1 VAHDLLFFFKGVN
14 TVTVAIDVARL
25 LLLPK
30 ISEFLGL
37 MERAKLLK
45 NYIYKGVILHVE
57 REKVEKITNYV
68 VSYQTYLFWNNF
80 LTLEVHLLWDGGS
93 IFLDVIL
100 QQIVANLFYPSRIT
114 TPTPKKQWRFFVW
127 KAKQ

>member
-1 VAHDLLFFFKGVN
+1 MAHDLLFFFKGVN

-25 LLLPK
+25 LLHPK

-45 NYIYKGVILHVE
+45 NYIYKCVILHVE

-100 QQIVANLFYPSRIT
+100 
-114 TPTPKKQWRFFVW
+114 
-127 KAKQ
+127 

>member
-1 VAHDLLFFFKGVN
+1 
-14 TVTVAIDVARL
+14 
-25 LLLPK
+25 
-30 ISEFLGL
+30 

-100 QQIVANLFYPSRIT
+100 
-114 TPTPKKQWRFFVW
+114 
-127 KAKQ
+127 

>member
-14 TVTVAIDVARL
+14 AVTVAIDVARL
-25 LLLPK
+25 LLHPK

-80 LTLEVHLLWDGGS
+80 STLEVHLLWDGGS
-93 IFLDVIL
+93 NFLDVIL
-100 QQIVANLFYPSRIT
+100 
-114 TPTPKKQWRFFVW
+114 
-127 KAKQ
+127 

>member
-1 VAHDLLFFFKGVN
+1 MAHDLLFFFKGVN

-45 NYIYKGVILHVE
+45 NYIYKCVILHVE

-80 LTLEVHLLWDGGS
+80 
-93 IFLDVIL
+93 F
-100 QQIVANLFYPSRIT
+100 NSRSALIMGWREYFSRCNS
-114 TPTPKKQWRFFVW
+114 PTNRC
-127 KAKQ
+127 